1 MVFAVAE
8 YTILTQ
14 WKSLLPRGPYAIQ
27 VIEELLSIAD
37 LATKKSFDI
46 QLAIG
51 LPFGGG
57 WSDFYAHILQWL
69 VEEVGANYLLV
80 SRNN

>member
-1 MVFAVAE
+1 MAFAVAE

-14 WKSLLPRGPYAIQ
+14 WKSLLPRGPHAIQ
-27 VIEELLSIAD
+27 IIDELQGIVDLS
-37 LATKKSFDI
+37 TKKSFDI

-57 WSDFYAHILQWL
+57 WSNFYAHILHWL
-69 VEEVGANYLLV
+69 VEEVNPKHLLV
-80 SRNN
+80 FWE